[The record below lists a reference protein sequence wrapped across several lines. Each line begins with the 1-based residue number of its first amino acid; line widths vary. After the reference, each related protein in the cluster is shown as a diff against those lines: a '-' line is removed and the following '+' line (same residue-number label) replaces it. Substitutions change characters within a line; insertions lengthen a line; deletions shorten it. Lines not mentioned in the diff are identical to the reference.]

1 MRVTLIFLFKITKKI
16 FLFFKWPRN
25 EIPKKNFKSVC
36 FWKKSLPFS
45 QISIF
50 SILVFSWSV
59 NLTQCGPV
67 NVILEYSPSVLD
79 FATRMVVDE
88 NHGSLTVR
96 LTYQPTVQFDWK
108 QCSFSWKY
116 FPCEYLSR
124 SPHLWAN
131 TRMYLVNMAVS
142 DIIMCITAVPVTPYV
157 AFTGHWVFG
166 QYFCHFLPLCQVR
179 Q

>member
-1 MRVTLIFLFKITKKI
+1 MKFL
-16 FLFFKWPRN
+16 
-25 EIPKKNFKSVC
+25 KKNSKVFV
-36 FWKKSLPFS
+36 FEKKSLPFS

-96 LTYQPTVQFDWK
+96 LTYQPTVQFD
-108 QCSFSWKY
+108 
-116 FPCEYLSR
+116 
-124 SPHLWAN
+124 
-131 TRMYLVNMAVS
+131 
-142 DIIMCITAVPVTPYV
+142 
-157 AFTGHWVFG
+157 
-166 QYFCHFLPLCQVR
+166 
-179 Q
+179 